1 MPIRIPEF
9 RLSLKPEAQAQLRE
23 IARDSKLFDQFL
35 QELDKKATTYLR
47 EGFYDKDGRPIMWE
61 QGLLEA
67 VQPGDGPQVPFF
79 KPGTQGVDVDRLPAD
94 TQYLQIF
101 GTVQSTSESET
112 YDTMAT
118 SIVFKKLRPGQRVE
132 FGRMT
137 GDQVTLINDTYGAG
151 IEIAKQWLEDNKLWK
166 IEEAI
171 TEAKIAAYDSKA
183 QIHYGL
189 FTGNAGFNTVAKGA
203 DSWIEVLNATFV
215 RLERK
220 GILAPNQIPV
230 VMSHPEIRAQLEQ
243 AKKESSLADKGPVLT
258 RDFSTIYTRYQA
270 ANHNA
275 LYVTVPGRRNH
286 VSQERIALEM
296 AEDTDITNFTSK
308 RAWRFRGSAMIR
320 RTDAVEKITY

>member
-1 MPIRIPEF
+1 MAFRIPEF
-9 RLSLKPEAQAQLRE
+9 RLKVKPGVDLRE
-23 IARDSKLFDQFL
+23 VARNKDVFAQFMTS
-35 QELDKKATTYLR
+35 LDAKATAYLR
-47 EGFYDKDGRPIMWE
+47 EGFYDKDGRPVMWE

-67 VQPGDGPQVPFF
+67 IQPGDTPQTPFY

-101 GTVQSTSESET
+101 GTVQSTAESES

-118 SIVFKKLRPGQRVE
+118 SIVFKKLLPGRRVE
-132 FGRMT
+132 FGQVT

-151 IEIAKQWLEDNKLWK
+151 IEIAKQWLEDNKIWK

-171 TEAKIAAYDSKA
+171 TEAKIAAFDTKA
-183 QIHYGL
+183 QIHYSL

-203 DSWIEVLNATFV
+203 DNWIDVLNAAFV

-230 VMSHPEIRAQLEQ
+230 VLTHGELRAQLEQ
-243 AKKESSLADKGPVLT
+243 AKKESSLAEKGPVLT
-258 RDFSTIYTRYQA
+258 RDFSTVYTRYVA
-270 ANHNA
+270 ANHKA
-275 LYVTVPGRRNH
+275 VYITVPGRRNH
-286 VSQERIALEM
+286 VSQERLALEM
-296 AEDTDITNFTSK
+296 AEDEDITNFSSK